1 MRTVAV
7 LLSVLMLATPLAGCL
22 GSEEVVEVPETEVGT
37 DGIWVHDG
45 RGLPLDLEPFES
57 TYFVNDVGE
66 LGPEPSIGV
75 TSSGCIFFIAL
86 EKVMR
91 SCDNGQTWDNS
102 AEGEVTQ
109 APSTS
114 DPWGWVDPVT
124 DRIFNVQMV
133 GLATTWIGWSDD
145 DGETWL
151 GNPHD
156 SGPVPLNDHIKL
168 ATGPWTDAGYG
179 ALGGVN
185 PTYETAV
192 YFCYNKLAG
201 IFCYTSFDGGATF
214 ALGGQAFGLVTTN
227 GGLHGA
233 ISAAPDGTVYVPPRV
248 ATPTLVISKDN
259 GLNWE
264 EKTMGTDVG
273 TPNPR
278 KNSEMA
284 ADADSNGF
292 HVWTGADQGVYMSRS
307 FDSGGSW
314 EQTSLR
320 ISPVDIVS
328 SVFPQIIAGDPGR
341 IAVTYLG
348 SEDGALLNTS
358 DIDGSPWNGN
368 AHYAPGNATYH
379 LYVTFSLNALD
390 ENPVFQTIRI
400 TEDPVQ
406 KGSICLNSGDCRDIG
421 GSNRNL
427 LDFNDIVID
436 QEGRIFIA
444 YTDGCTGE
452 CTTMENPMAENSRDR
467 LGTMAYLATGPS
479 LYADVGDLMPLV
491 EGNASA

>member
-1 MRTVAV
+1 
-7 LLSVLMLATPLAGCL
+7 
-22 GSEEVVEVPETEVGT
+22 
-37 DGIWVHDG
+37 
-45 RGLPLDLEPFES
+45 
-57 TYFVNDVGE
+57 
-66 LGPEPSIGV
+66 
-75 TSSGCIFFIAL
+75 
-86 EKVMR
+86 
-91 SCDNGQTWDNS
+91 
-102 AEGEVTQ
+102 
-109 APSTS
+109 
-114 DPWGWVDPVT
+114 
-124 DRIFNVQMV
+124 
-133 GLATTWIGWSDD
+133 
-145 DGETWL
+145 
-151 GNPHD
+151 
-156 SGPVPLNDHIKL
+156 
-168 ATGPWTDAGYG
+168 
-179 ALGGVN
+179 
-185 PTYETAV
+185 
-192 YFCYNKLAG
+192 
-201 IFCYTSFDGGATF
+201 
-214 ALGGQAFGLVTTN
+214 
-227 GGLHGA
+227 
-233 ISAAPDGTVYVPPRV
+233 
-248 ATPTLVISKDN
+248 
-259 GLNWE
+259 
-264 EKTMGTDVG
+264 
-273 TPNPR
+273 
-278 KNSEMA
+278 MA

-368 AHYAPGNATYH
+368 AHYAPGNTTYH

-479 LYADVGDLMPLV
+479 LLADVGDLTPLV

>member
-1 MRTVAV
+1 MFSTRCAPARVVGADSKRSFSQSRMLCWKRQTRSFLGARGRQACDTPRRAVVVVSARSTWNERNERATLSAESVIESDVRSRWSTLWNELDIDEAESAMMREGGASRAIESPGWRIM
-7 LLSVLMLATPLAGCL
+7 LLSD
-22 GSEEVVEVPETEVGT
+22 GSMT
-37 DGIWVHDG
+37 
-45 RGLPLDLEPFES
+45 R
-57 TYFVNDVGE
+57 
-66 LGPEPSIGV
+66 
-75 TSSGCIFFIAL
+75 
-86 EKVMR
+86 
-91 SCDNGQTWDNS
+91 
-102 AEGEVTQ
+102 
-109 APSTS
+109 
-114 DPWGWVDPVT
+114 
-124 DRIFNVQMV
+124 
-133 GLATTWIGWSDD
+133 
-145 DGETWL
+145 
-151 GNPHD
+151 
-156 SGPVPLNDHIKL
+156 HIKL

-248 ATPTLVISKDN
+248 ATPTLVVSKDN

-348 SEDGALLNTS
+348 SEDEALLNTS

-368 AHYAPGNATYH
+368 AHYAPGNTTYH

-479 LYADVGDLMPLV
+479 LLADVGDLTPLV